1 MAENPSAPVGHGTGA
16 PGKGVGMLKN
26 KKVAIGFGIFLVL
39 GIVFVAIHSANKNN
53 NAASQQSAGGQ
64 SAVDPATGYPF
75 GSMAD
80 SNALGGGFFPG
91 SSGSGSGGSTQ
102 PPVTVNVNNPP
113 PSTQPATPPGHPKP
127 PAKPPSHHQPPPH
140 HHSNTYVVKPG
151 DNLSAIASRFHID
164 GGWHTLYNL
173 NKHTIG
179 GNPNLIHPGQKLT
192 L

>member
-1 MAENPSAPVGHGTGA
+1 MAENPSAPVGHGSGT

-53 NAASQQSAGGQ
+53 NAAAQQSAGGQ
-64 SAVDPATGYPF
+64 TAVDPATGYPF

-91 SSGSGSGGSTQ
+91 SSGSGSGSSTV
-102 PPVTVNVNNPP
+102 PPISVTVNNPP
-113 PSTQPATPPGHPKP
+113 PVSTQPAPVGS
-127 PAKPPSHHQPPPH
+127 KPPSKPPTHHQPPPH

-151 DNLSAIASRFHID
+151 DNLSEIAARFHIS